1 MKIKETRDSIIL
13 TWDMDSKKDVDA
25 AINQYYIYI
34 RKGWWPKEGYS
45 HQLTDSF
52 LGTMPRSFFRNYNE
66 IHLIDWLP
74 SMLTFSDS
82 GTNLDEYIHILADW
96 GFSPC
101 LSTRRIGKKAFF
113 RFHVDRARNFW
124 ADHKDAHTAA
134 TNAIKLWKRAGR
146 PLFEPLDTGAAPSE
160 EKVVTKLLHLTSISP
175 NFVHALVGYLGNKH
189 SSKCLDNRN
198 DRLVV
203 ARSVIKFIN
212 KNIRCAG
219 NWK

>member
-13 TWDMDSKKDVDA
+13 TWDADSKKDVDA

-34 RKGWWPKEGYS
+34 RKGWWPKGEYS
-45 HQLTDSF
+45 HQLTDSS
-52 LGTMPRSFFRNYNE
+52 LGTMPRSFFCNYNE
-66 IHLIDWLP
+66 IHLADWL
-74 SMLTFSDS
+74 SNLLSDS

-101 LSTRRIGKKAFF
+101 LSTRGIGKKAFF

-124 ADHKDAHTAA
+124 ADHRNAHTAA
-134 TNAIKLWKRAGR
+134 VNAIKLWKRAGR

-160 EKVVTKLLHLTSISP
+160 EKVVTKLLRLTNISP
-175 NFVHALVGYLGNKH
+175 NFAHKLVGHFHEKL